1 MSRLRRPCVVE
12 ELERRRGRV
21 QATADVTSET
31 PAIRASDSER
41 EHTVELLRRH
51 SVEGR
56 LTLEEFADRIERAY
70 DAKTRD
76 ALEQL
81 TRDLPTAAPATAPE
95 RRQKRAARWI
105 VSVMS
110 GTERR
115 GRWRLARETN
125 VVCVMGGAELDL
137 REAELED
144 LDSTITVV
152 AVMGGAEITVPEGV
166 DVDVGGFAFMG
177 GKEFR
182 PGKTAPP
189 ASAPSVRI
197 KAYAF
202 MGGIEVRTR

>member
-1 MSRLRRPCVVE
+1 
-12 ELERRRGRV
+12 
-21 QATADVTSET
+21 VTSET

-51 SVEGR
+51 SVDGR
-56 LTLEEFADRIERAY
+56 LTLEEFAGRIERAY

-76 ALEQL
+76 DLEEL
-81 TRDLPTAAPATAPE
+81 TRDLPEASAATAGVPA
-95 RRQKRAARWI
+95 RRRKPASRWI

-110 GTERR
+110 GTEKR
-115 GRWRLARETN
+115 GRWRLGRDTK

-137 REAELED
+137 RHAELED

-152 AVMGGAEITVPEGV
+152 AVMGGAEIIVPEGV

-182 PGKTAPP
+182 PGKTVPP
-189 ASAPSVRI
+189 PSAPSVRI
-197 KAYAF
+197 KAYAL

>member
-1 MSRLRRPCVVE
+1 LTPGG
-12 ELERRRGRV
+12 LAK
-21 QATADVTSET
+21 QAGDDQAAADVTSET

-51 SVEGR
+51 SVDGR

-70 DAKTRD
+70 EARTRD
-76 ALEQL
+76 ELEEL
-81 TRDLPTAAPATAPE
+81 THDLPATAAKAPE
-95 RRQKRAARWI
+95 RRERRASRWI
-105 VSVMS
+105 VSVMG
-110 GTERR
+110 GTQKR
-115 GRWRLARETN
+115 GRWRLARDTN

-137 REAELED
+137 REAELDD

-177 GKEFR
+177 GREFR
-182 PGKTAPP
+182 PARTPP
-189 ASAPSVRI
+189 PPSAPSLTI
-197 KAYAF
+197 KAYAL

>member
-1 MSRLRRPCVVE
+1 M
-12 ELERRRGRV
+12 
-21 QATADVTSET
+21 TSET

-51 SVEGR
+51 SVDGR

-76 ALEQL
+76 ELEAL
-81 TRDLPTAAPATAPE
+81 TRDLPAATATAAVPE
-95 RRQKRAARWI
+95 RQRKRASRWI
-105 VSVMS
+105 VSVLS
-110 GTERR
+110 GTEKR
-115 GRWRLARETN
+115 GRWRLARDTN

-137 REAELED
+137 CQAELED

-152 AVMGGAEITVPEGV
+152 AVMGGVEIVVPEGV

-177 GKEFR
+177 GREFR
-182 PGKTAPP
+182 PSRTAPP
-189 ASAPSVRI
+189 PSAPSVRI

-202 MGGIEVRTR
+202 LAGIEVKTR

>member
-1 MSRLRRPCVVE
+1 V
-12 ELERRRGRV
+12 
-21 QATADVTSET
+21 ASET

-41 EHTVELLRRH
+41 EHTVEVLRRH
-51 SVEGR
+51 SVDGR

-70 DAKTRD
+70 DAKTR
-76 ALEQL
+76 EQL
-81 TRDLPTAAPATAPE
+81 EALIRDLPGTTATPPE
-95 RRQKRAARWI
+95 RRPKRAARWI
-105 VSVMS
+105 ISVMS

-137 REAELED
+137 RHAELED

-166 DVDVGGFAFMG
+166 DVDVEGFAFMG

-182 PGKTAPP
+182 PGRTAPP
-189 ASAPSVRI
+189 PSAPSVRI

-202 MGGIEVRTR
+202 LGGIEVRTR